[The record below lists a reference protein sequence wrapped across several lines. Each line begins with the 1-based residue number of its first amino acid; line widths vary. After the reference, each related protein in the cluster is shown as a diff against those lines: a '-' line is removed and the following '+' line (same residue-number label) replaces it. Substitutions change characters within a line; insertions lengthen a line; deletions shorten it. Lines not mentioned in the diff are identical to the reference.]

1 MIQHFERVQNYE
13 NGQKRSKRV
22 QNRKKKHPHP
32 FKIVKN
38 PKIPKSSK
46 SGQKLFQ
53 AWPTLTNLDQI
64 IQDKLNQINS

>member
-22 QNRKKKHPHP
+22 QNRKKKNRTSVS
-32 FKIVKN
+32 KIQ
-38 PKIPKSSK
+38 KSSK
-46 SGQKLFQ
+46 TGQKIFQ
-53 AWPTLTNLDQI
+53 ARPTLTNLDQI